1 MDLFEEELEGDYE
14 EMLSKFEK
22 KKVLQVRGSL
32 VRSENG
38 VGGRKLWLWMVC
50 SPRRAQRMES
60 QGQSV
65 MAEGAYLRVLL
76 GHTGQ
81 QLVVPFEPTTAV
93 STAVDIILQKQP
105 LAHPQ
110 VLLTH
115 ITPRRRP
122 PYMSRDLTRPVID
135 DREH

>member
-1 MDLFEEELEGDYE
+1 
-14 EMLSKFEK
+14 
-22 KKVLQVRGSL
+22 
-32 VRSENG
+32 
-38 VGGRKLWLWMVC
+38 
-50 SPRRAQRMES
+50 MES

-65 MAEGAYLRVLL
+65 LAEGAYLRVLL

-110 VLLTH
+110 VPAHML
-115 ITPRRRP
+115 PRTNGLP
-122 PYMSRDLTRPVID
+122 TCHEI
-135 DREH
+135 

>member
-1 MDLFEEELEGDYE
+1 
-14 EMLSKFEK
+14 
-22 KKVLQVRGSL
+22 
-32 VRSENG
+32 
-38 VGGRKLWLWMVC
+38 
-50 SPRRAQRMES
+50 
-60 QGQSV
+60 

-110 VLLTH
+110 VLRTYGPAP
-115 ITPRRRP
+115 TAYVTRSDS
-122 PYMSRDLTRPVID
+122 SRHR
-135 DREH
+135 

>member
-1 MDLFEEELEGDYE
+1 
-14 EMLSKFEK
+14 
-22 KKVLQVRGSL
+22 
-32 VRSENG
+32 
-38 VGGRKLWLWMVC
+38 
-50 SPRRAQRMES
+50 MES

-65 MAEGAYLRVLL
+65 LAEGAYLRVLL

-110 VLLTH
+110 VLLTCYPAPTASLH
-115 ITPRRRP
+115 V
-122 PYMSRDLTRPVID
+122 TRSD
-135 DREH
+135 CNR